1 MYKSLLTIAL
11 LMSSVT
17 VFAETS
23 EQYVHRSEFFFCNFN
38 DGKSYSD
45 LLAEQAPY
53 EDFLKENGLQY
64 NRINLLPIWDNDAE
78 YDYVMWGNWP
88 SGQEQYKEWGAY
100 MNDYPSWASENDVP
114 PQNVGDCAKG
124 AVSMRFHSVLRLRLP
139 MEDRDERLFTDWR
152 RCKFTEDADV
162 AELKALY
169 AKQEKLAKE
178 FGLGGYGVSLFT
190 PYRGNQEATNRD
202 FMMMT
207 HWYNSDSRANMI
219 SSYREW
225 RDLMEENDMWEERS
239 KHIESCSGADTYQ
252 AHMIYNTHNVVYD
265 K

>member
-45 LLAEQAPY
+45 LLAEQASY
-53 EDFLKENGLQY
+53 EDFLKENSLQY

-88 SGQEQYKEWGAY
+88 SGQDQYKEWGAY

-124 AVSMRFHSVLRLRLP
+124 AVSMRFHSVLRLRVP

-162 AELKALY
+162 VELKALY

-219 SSYREW
+219 SSYRKW

>member
-1 MYKSLLTIAL
+1 MIKLFLTIT
-11 LMSSVT
+11 LMLSSISI
-17 VFAETS
+17 FAETS
-23 EQYVHRSEFFFCNFN
+23 EQYIHRSEFFFCNFN
-38 DGKSYSD
+38 EGKVYKD
-45 LLAEQAPY
+45 LLVEQAPY
-53 EDFLKENGLQY
+53 EDFLKEKGLQY
-64 NRINLLPIWDNDAE
+64 NRINLLPIWDDDAE

-88 SGQEQYKEWGAY
+88 SGQDQYKEWGAY
-100 MNDYPSWASENDVP
+100 INDYSEWAEKNEVP
-114 PQNVGDCAKG
+114 PQNVGDCEKG
-124 AVSMRFHSVLRLRLP
+124 AVSMRFHSVLRLRVP
-139 MEDRDERLFTDWR
+139 MEDRDERIFTDWR

-162 AELKALY
+162 SKLKALY

-207 HWYNSDSRANMI
+207 HWYNSESRINMI

-225 RDLMEENDMWEERS
+225 RDLMEDNGMWEERS

-252 AHMIYNTHNVVYD
+252 AHMVYSTHN
-265 K
+265 

>member
-1 MYKSLLTIAL
+1 MKKLFTLLIFFGSISLV
-11 LMSSVT
+11 S
-17 VFAETS
+17 ETS

-53 EDFLKENGLQY
+53 EDFLKEKGLQY

-88 SGQEQYKEWGAY
+88 SGQDQYKEWGAY

-124 AVSMRFHSVLRLRLP
+124 AVSMRFHSVLRLRVP

-162 AELKALY
+162 AELKALF

-178 FGLGGYGVSLFT
+178 FGRGGYGVSLFT

-225 RDLMEENDMWEERS
+225 RDLMEENNMWEERS